1 MSTRGVSTRPVTDNT
16 VEIAG
21 QILET
26 LKVNGPANTW
36 RLSRSLKI
44 SMSKT
49 NQALIYITAHFP
61 NIAETDD
68 GKIFDVNL
76 GIF

>member
-1 MSTRGVSTRPVTDNT
+1 
-16 VEIAG
+16 
-21 QILET
+21 LET
-26 LKVNGPANTW
+26 LKVGGPASTW

-44 SMSKT
+44 SLTKT

-68 GKIFDVNL
+68 GKIFDIKEYNQRASC
-76 GIF
+76 